1 MRSPVPASLTGRSY
15 VWGDD
20 WEKAKTMCES
30 FDYIFQL
37 AVEMAKLGI
46 PWTKQDKP

>member
-1 MRSPVPASLTGRSY
+1 MLFTIVANGN
-15 VWGDD
+15 
-20 WEKAKTMCES
+20 S

-46 PWTKQDKP
+46 PWTKEAKS